1 MEYQDLRDW
10 IQIAEEMGELKTLK
24 GCDWNLEIGAITEIA
39 AHKEDGPAVLFEDI
53 KGYPKGYRVLSN
65 SLSSRKRLAL
75 TLGLPAGETKMDFV
89 KIWKDNYKSI
99 KPIPPKFVK
108 KSPLFDN
115 VYKEGDI
122 DMFKFP
128 TPKWHDKDGGRYIG
142 TGSVDITRDPDEG
155 WVNYG
160 TYRVMI
166 HDKNKVGF
174 YISPGKHGRIQ
185 REKYQASGKPFK
197 MAMSFGHD
205 PLTFL
210 AGSIEVPYG
219 VPEYE
224 FIGGLRGEPFEMVE
238 GEYSGLPIPAN
249 AEIVIEGFVHPG
261 NELPEGPFGEWTG
274 YYGSKMRAEPVLDV
288 KAIYHRNDPILLG
301 CPPQR
306 PPEEQARYRAV
317 VRSAL
322 LKQELKKTGL
332 PDVVATWCH
341 EAGGSRQLTA
351 VSIKQRYPGHAR
363 QAGHLAA
370 MCRSAAYAGKYVIV
384 VDDDIDVSNL
394 EELMWAVCTRS
405 DPATSIDFIRGAWST
420 PLDPSIPPER
430 KALGDFT
437 NSRAIIDACRP
448 FHWKDQYP
456 IVNMPLPE
464 TARRTKEMFSWMLNG
479 EKEKA
484 KSS

>member
-10 IQIAEEMGELKTLK
+10 IQIADEMGELKTLK
-24 GCDWNLEIGAITEIA
+24 GCDWNLEIGAITEIV

-75 TLGLPAGETKMDFV
+75 TLGLPSGETKMDFV
-89 KIWKDNYKSI
+89 KIWKDNYKKV
-99 KPIPPKFVK
+99 KPIPPKFVE

-115 VYKEGDI
+115 VYREGDI

-166 HDKNKVGF
+166 HDKNTVGF

-185 REKYQASGKPFK
+185 REKYQASGQPFK

-219 VPEYE
+219 IPEYE
-224 FIGGLRGEPFEMVE
+224 FIGGIRGEPFEMIE

-249 AEIVIEGFVHPG
+249 AEIVIEGDVHFDQPKI
-261 NELPEGPFGEWTG
+261 EGPFGEWTG
-274 YYGSKMRAEPVLDV
+274 YYASAERAEPWVEVKTVVSSQRSDHSRLTSGPPACGTWLVPFLSPLRFDLGRDGKGRRAGCQRSVVDGFRRQPFDDV
-288 KAIYHRNDPILLG
+288 CFD
-301 CPPQR
+301 
-306 PPEEQARYRAV
+306 QAALS
-317 VRSAL
+317 RSC
-322 LKQELKKTGL
+322 Q
-332 PDVVATWCH
+332 
-341 EAGGSRQLTA
+341 AGGDHRVAMPRRRLSRPL
-351 VSIKQRYPGHAR
+351 
-363 QAGHLAA
+363 
-370 MCRSAAYAGKYVIV
+370 
-384 VDDDIDVSNL
+384 
-394 EELMWAVCTRS
+394 
-405 DPATSIDFIRGAWST
+405 RG
-420 PLDPSIPPER
+420 
-430 KALGDFT
+430 G
-437 NSRAIIDACRP
+437 C
-448 FHWKDQYP
+448 
-456 IVNMPLPE
+456 
-464 TARRTKEMFSWMLNG
+464 
-479 EKEKA
+479 
-484 KSS
+484 